1 MSNSDKIDGLLTKIK
16 PIEHPVLIGLRISYF
31 IADALKQRTLSLYE
45 CFLLND
51 EYLDFQRTG
60 YIQPAWNFKVS
71 IKICIE
77 LLNQALLARIF
88 NEADLLKKYT
98 EWGMEA
104 YRLNGEKRKHY
115 ILDSYPKLLDVNE
128 HRDLLEDLV
137 KVRNRFPNIGDSYDP
152 CHVESFPYEF
162 YSPEGILLGHD
173 KTEHPKDVSNE
184 IANLIGEIVLRH

>member
-16 PIEHPVLIGLRISYF
+16 PIENPVLIGLRIAYF
-31 IADALKQRTLSLYE
+31 TADGLKQRTLSLYE
-45 CFLLND
+45 GFLIND

-60 YIQPAWNFKVS
+60 YIQPAWNLNFKAS

-77 LLNQALLARIF
+77 LLNQAFLARIF

-104 YRLNGEKRKHY
+104 YRLNSEKRKHY
-115 ILDSYPKLLDVNE
+115 ILDNYLKLLRIEE

-137 KVRNRFPNIGDSYDP
+137 KVRNRYPNTGETP
-152 CHVESFPYEF
+152 CHVESFPYQF
-162 YSPEGILLGHD
+162 YSPEGILLGQD
-173 KTEHPKDVSNE
+173 KTEHSKNVSKE
-184 IANLIGEIVLRH
+184 IVILIAELVLRH